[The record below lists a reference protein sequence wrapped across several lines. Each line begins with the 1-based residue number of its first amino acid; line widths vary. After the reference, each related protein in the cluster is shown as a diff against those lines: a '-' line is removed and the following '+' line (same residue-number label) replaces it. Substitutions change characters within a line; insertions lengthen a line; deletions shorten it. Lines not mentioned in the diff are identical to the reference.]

1 MPLHQVVNVCSC
13 VVHVELPLSVMYKY
27 VRAYLINLTHHIY
40 IVHVEL
46 PLSVMYKYVRAY
58 LINLTHHIYN
68 IIVHVELALS
78 VVYVC
83 VQVP

>member
-13 VVHVELPLSVMYKY
+13 V
-27 VRAYLINLTHHIY
+27 
-40 IVHVEL
+40 VHVEL